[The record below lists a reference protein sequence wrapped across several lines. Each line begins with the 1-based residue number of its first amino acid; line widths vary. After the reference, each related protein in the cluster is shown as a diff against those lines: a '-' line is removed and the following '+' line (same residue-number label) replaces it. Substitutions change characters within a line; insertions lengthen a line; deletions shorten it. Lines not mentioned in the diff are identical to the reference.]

1 MVDYTMARIDGGKG
15 RIGGTR
21 RGEPTNL
28 PGGTVVDAGVAVGDD
43 RCGDERVA
51 LHASLDRALDDSE
64 AGRMMDAWTFL
75 EAHRARLR
83 QTAR

>member
-1 MVDYTMARIDGGKG
+1 MAHHGAGKGDGGG
-15 RIGGTR
+15 AHRDDPTSLTGGT
-21 RGEPTNL
+21 E
-28 PGGTVVDAGVAVGDD
+28 VDAGVADGDD
-43 RCGDERVA
+43 ICADERVA

-83 QTAR
+83 QSAR